1 MGNVNERN
9 FTEKKKKKKKKNKVE
24 EIQLAN
30 LSRPSQAKIK
40 ALLGML
46 ARLPWGKRDV
56 LGSING
62 KYEGVSVK
70 YASLIFSCHWIKVF
84 ITA

>member
-1 MGNVNERN
+1 MIVSDQIQA
-9 FTEKKKKKKKKNKVE
+9 TEKKNQE
-24 EIQLAN
+24 SFNYL
-30 LSRPSQAKIK
+30 KIK

-46 ARLPWGKRDV
+46 AGLPWGRRDV

-70 YASLIFSCHWIKVF
+70 YASRIVSCHWIKVF